1 MKPSPKMPTQP
12 GTVTSISVVSPL
24 IGGTITNSGKISI
37 AAASANSSGYLS
49 VADWSNFNN
58 KQDALTLTTIG
69 TSGAATLVGSVLN
82 IPQYSGGGPVVTNSN
97 VLIDGGSFL
106 LANQNTLI
114 DGGAF

>member
-1 MKPSPKMPTQP
+1 MKPSPKMPTQS

-49 VADWSNFNN
+49 SSDWSSFNG
-58 KQDALTLTTIG
+58 KQDPITLTTIG
-69 TSGAATLVGSVLN
+69 TSGPATFINDVLN
-82 IPQYSGGGPVVTNSN
+82 IPQYSGGGPIVTNSN